1 MVFVQPVS
9 FIFTE
14 TKQILS
20 DFIMGMSLPIC
31 FIPPDKPYEL
41 IAVLLVLIAFF
52 GPMHSTQVETKV
64 KAVLTLGVQMG
75 PQEPSSS

>member
-1 MVFVQPVS
+1 MVFVQTVS

-20 DFIMGMSLPIC
+20 DFIMGVSLPIC

-41 IAVLLVLIAFF
+41 IAALLLLIAVF
-52 GPMHSTQVETKV
+52 GPMH
-64 KAVLTLGVQMG
+64 
-75 PQEPSSS
+75 